1 MATTD
6 FVSGVTLSNTDWAD
20 DVDSTAY
27 SVLVSVAGTNTI
39 TATGPA
45 NYAYAAARTPLYF
58 IPAATNTGATTINVT
73 PSGGSA
79 LGAKNIFWNGVALVG
94 DELRA
99 NIPVAVIYDGTQFNI
114 IANGFNAP
122 FLDSHAVVE
131 GGTDRTKKVRFEV
144 DGLTTATTRVL
155 TVLDADFTLGAATQ
169 AEQETGTSNT
179 VPVTPGRQHFH
190 PSAAKAWVHF
200 NSAGNPAAS
209 YNFSSVTDNG
219 VGNWTVNIAA
229 DMSSANYVGG
239 ITGGQTNP
247 GTLRGV
253 NFNLASAPAAGTFQ
267 ILATDAVDGVT
278 LRDPTNPNQIHMWV
292 FGDQ

>member
-179 VPVTPGRQHFH
+179 VPVTPGRQKFH
-190 PSAAKAWVHF
+190 PSAVKAWHK
-200 NSAGNPAAS
+200 STTAAGLAAS
-209 YNFSSVTDNG
+209 YNVSGLTDRGAGQVDVAVNTDFSGAQYCILTDKQAPDPQFNAVDNG
-219 VGNWTVNIAA
+219 VVPAATGWTQNVWNN
-229 DMSSANYVGG
+229 SSALTGPNYFFG
-239 ITGGQTNP
+239 
-247 GTLRGV
+247 
-253 NFNLASAPAAGTFQ
+253 AA
-267 ILATDAVDGVT
+267 L
-278 LRDPTNPNQIHMWV
+278 
-292 FGDQ
+292 GDQ